1 MDRLDRILLEALL
14 LLAGVLLA
22 LQLPKD
28 LALPWPELGGVH
40 LMLGLPAK
48 AAMVALGEV
57 ALGGGEGGGE
67 ILGLVHVQ
75 TQADLPK

>member
-22 LQLPKD
+22 LRLPKD

-40 LMLGLPAK
+40 LVLGLPAK
-48 AAMVALGEV
+48 AARGALGEV
-57 ALGGGEGGGE
+57 ALGGGEGE